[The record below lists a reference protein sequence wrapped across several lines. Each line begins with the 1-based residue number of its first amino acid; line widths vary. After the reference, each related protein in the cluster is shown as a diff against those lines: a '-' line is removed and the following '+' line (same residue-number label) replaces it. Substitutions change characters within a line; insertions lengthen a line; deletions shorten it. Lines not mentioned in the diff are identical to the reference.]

1 MTSPETGPFPK
12 VLTLYLELSQYPILA
27 PRIRQRMRELLFE
40 RGIISPEDLEAEARQ
55 KAVQS
60 QEREGIVDPFAEE
73 QPDFWARRLAIV
85 RDNLTDFY
93 FAYNLPHELFE
104 DIVRDLLAGR
114 VPSEEV
120 VLTFH
125 PELAPWDMLF
135 SQGETYES
143 LPESERAR
151 VEHHLREIK
160 VVLIKAMISD
170 HLKYLGIA
178 KQWIDVADLQ
188 AIRARRLGRGKIGG
202 KAAGIMLADA
212 VLRKSGDPRLLSH
225 LKIPASWFIGADV
238 FYQFTQLNGLLH
250 FANQKYKPAEEI
262 GQEYQSIRASFQGG
276 SLPEEIVDGLR
287 SILQEVG
294 ATPLI
299 VRSSSLLEDSF
310 GTSFAGKYESYF
322 CPNQASLEE
331 NLQRLIQ
338 AITSI
343 YGSVYSPE
351 VLIYRRRMGLID
363 YDERMAI
370 LIQVVQGEEL
380 GRYFLPDGAGVAFS
394 RNQLRWSPRIKRD
407 DGFLRLVWGLGT
419 RAVENIAG
427 DYPRLV
433 ALSHPELRPESDP
446 LATRRYSQNF
456 VDVIDLEENVFR
468 TLPVREVLGAA
479 TPHLRWIA
487 QRFSE
492 NALHPFLSRPL
503 QLEPAEAVVT
513 FDELL
518 RRTAFPELMRLML
531 QALEEAY
538 QMPVDTEF
546 AMLLDGAGADEPD
559 ITISLLQCR
568 PQSHLESA
576 DVRLPKDIPPKRV
589 VFRTQRLVPEG
600 HVGGI
605 RYAIYVPARAYD
617 SLEDQLQRIEL
628 AQIIGRANAV
638 MKDERFILVGPGRWG
653 SANPEL
659 GIPVGYS
666 DIYNAKALVEVFAGE
681 QTPEPSYGTHF
692 FQDLVEAQIYPL
704 AVAPGDAGTEFNFS
718 ILEDCDNVLSQ
729 ILPENAQW
737 QDVLRIVDIPACQG
751 GQVLELVMDGTADTA
766 LAYLTRPDGR
776 FGDGSAA
783 GGESGT

>member
-1 MTSPETGPFPK
+1 MTTPETGPFPK

-27 PRIRQRMRELLFE
+27 PQIRKRMRELLFE
-40 RGIISPEDLEAEARQ
+40 RGIITAEDLEAEVRQ

-60 QEREGIVDPFAEE
+60 QEREGIDDPLTEE
-73 QPDFWARRLAIV
+73 RPGIWARRLEIV

-104 DIVRDLLAGR
+104 EIVRDLLAGR
-114 VPSEEV
+114 VPSDEV

-135 SQGETYES
+135 SQGESYEA
-143 LPESERAR
+143 LPKGQRAH

-178 KQWIDVADLQ
+178 KQWFDVADLQ
-188 AIRARRLGRGKIGG
+188 AIRSHRLGRGKIGG

-212 VLRKSGDPRLLSH
+212 VLRKSGDKRLLSR

-238 FYQFTQLNGLLH
+238 FYQFTQLNGLIH
-250 FANQKYKPAEEI
+250 YANQKYKPAEEI
-262 GQEYQSIRASFQGG
+262 KQEYSGIRASFQGG
-276 SLPEEIVDGLR
+276 LLPDEIIDGLR
-287 SILQEVG
+287 RILQEVG
-294 ATPLI
+294 DTPLI

-322 CPNQASLEE
+322 CPNQASLDE
-331 NLQRLIQ
+331 NLERLIG
-338 AITSI
+338 AITTI

-351 VLIYRRRMGLID
+351 VLLYRRRMGLID

-370 LIQVVQGEEL
+370 LIQVVQGHQS
-380 GRYFLPDGAGVAFS
+380 GRYFFPDGAGVAFS
-394 RNQLRWSPRIKRD
+394 HNQLRWSPRIERD

-446 LATRRYSQNF
+446 LSIRRYSQSY
-456 VDVIDLEENVFR
+456 VDGIDLRDNAFR
-468 TLPVREVLGAA
+468 TLPVRELLNPG

-487 QRFSE
+487 QRYSHDG
-492 NALHPFLSRPL
+492 LHRFLSRPL
-503 QLEPAEAVVT
+503 HLNPNEVVVT
-513 FDELL
+513 FEELL
-518 RRTAFPELMRLML
+518 RRSEFPELMRLML
-531 QALEEAY
+531 RSLEEAY
-538 QMPVDTEF
+538 DMPVDTEF
-546 AMLLDGAGADEPD
+546 AMLLDGSGPSEPQ

-568 PQSHLESA
+568 PQSQIMA
-576 DVRLPKDIPPKRV
+576 TDVRLPKDIPPERV

-600 HVGGI
+600 RVARI
-605 RYAIYVPARAYD
+605 RYAVYVPASAYER
-617 SLEDQLQRIEL
+617 LRGRPQRREL
-628 AQIIGRANAV
+628 AQVIGRVNAV
-638 MKDERFILVGPGRWG
+638 MQDERFVLVGPGRWG

-666 DIYNAKALVEVFAGE
+666 DIYNAKALVEVFVGE
-681 QTPEPSYGTHF
+681 QAPEPSYGTHF
-692 FQDLVEAQIYPL
+692 FQDLVEAHIYPL
-704 AVAPGDAGTEFNFS
+704 AVTSGESGTEINYS
-718 ILEDCDNVLSQ
+718 VLEDCDNVLAQ
-729 ILPENAQW
+729 ILPENAEW
-737 QDVLRIVDIPACQG
+737 QNVLRVVDIPACQG
-751 GQVLELVMDGTADTA
+751 GQFMELVMDGEADQA
-766 LAYLTRPDGR
+766 LAFLAQPDPVRPAGPTSTR
-776 FGDGSAA
+776 
-783 GGESGT
+783 